1 MSPRS
6 LHTLLQEIEEY
17 NTLLKKQSS
26 NTLSLQERRRL
37 NELRGLLKETF
48 PDQRDQV
55 VTTAEPTTP
64 DNLPEETKISEL
76 LMDLDTFSSL
86 DTLNPHFFGP
96 DTFDETHLHPSSPPS
111 QKEPTSFSDSFES
124 EFYQHPFWEEES
136 LKKK

>member
-17 NTLLKKQSS
+17 NALLKKQSS

-48 PDQRDQV
+48 PGQRDQAAS
-55 VTTAEPTTP
+55 TAKHIPSERP
-64 DNLPEETKISEL
+64 PEETKISEL

-96 DTFDETHLHPSSPPS
+96 DTFDETHLHQSSPPS